1 MSTVA
6 RSVLISGVT
15 GGVGRE
21 LARLARDAGWNVVG
35 IYHRNDAEAG
45 RLLAELA
52 SGPGWLQL
60 EACDLTDT
68 DAVRRLLAG
77 LRDDCGPEALV
88 HLAAPRLD
96 VRPLHQLAWEDYERQ
111 LVGGVKSAAG
121 LTQGLLRRMTQ
132 RGGGR
137 IVFALSSVLHGNP
150 PRGFA
155 AYTVAKAAV
164 AAYAR
169 CLDTEYT
176 GRGLAVNTVSPG
188 PMRTDLLADL
198 PPLLV
203 DQIVKA
209 APGGNWIPPLSVART
224 IFWLISEA
232 PAEISGCDVP
242 VATAP
247 ALMMERPSP

>member
-1 MSTVA
+1 M
-6 RSVLISGVT
+6 ISGVT

-21 LARLARDAGWNVVG
+21 VARLARRAGWNVVG
-35 IYHRNDAEAG
+35 IYHRNGAEAG
-45 RLLAELA
+45 TLVGELA
-52 SGPGWLQL
+52 SGPGWLKL
-60 EACDLTDT
+60 EACDLTDS
-68 DAVRRLLAG
+68 DAVRRLVGG
-77 LRDDCGPEALV
+77 LRNDCGPDALV

-96 VRPLHQLAWEDYERQ
+96 VRPLHQLAWEDFERQ
-111 LVGGVKSAAG
+111 ISGGVKSAVA
-121 LTQGLLRRMTQ
+121 LTQGLLRRMTR
-132 RGGGR
+132 RGGAR
-137 IVFALSSVLHGNP
+137 IVFALSTVLHGNP

-169 CLDTEYT
+169 CLSKEYA
-176 GRGLAVNTVSPG
+176 GRGLTVNTVSPG

-198 PPLLV
+198 PSLLV

-232 PAEISGCDVP
+232 SAEIDGCDIP

-247 ALMMERPSP
+247 RPMMEKSCP